1 MSGRDVTDDVGVIA
15 TLRLTNVSSVCLLI
29 SGRAVRSC
37 LSVVC
42 RDRLVAG
49 SISSDRGCD

>member
-49 SISSDRGCD
+49 ISSDRGCD